1 MNKRAEPASG
11 RSRQLH
17 QLERRDMHVER
28 LDKPRVEADAVRAAA
43 RAPRWVVPAVKSV
56 LVAADACVAV
66 ASFVAAFALREG
78 GGVLA
83 RFRPDVGFV
92 WQPRFGPYAA
102 LLWFVVLV
110 RLLSSAYYDL
120 YRLRG
125 DFSYLDECVRVS
137 RATAVGSLLI
147 VSWAFLYRGGFEFRA
162 FSYARSVFVL
172 DFIIALGAYTLLRL
186 AARGA
191 QSAVRRREINLIPTL
206 VVGRGREAA
215 LCVREMRARREL
227 GYRVIGVVET
237 SASADDLPREFE
249 GVPVVADLASLHEA
263 IRETG
268 ANEVIITD
276 PNVPGDLLFDV
287 MMRVGRRRGVEF
299 RVAPGLFDS
308 LPRKTEVDQIGVLP
322 VITLFREPLGQ
333 GARIVKRASDIFV
346 STVALVLLSPLWIL
360 MALLIKL
367 DSRGPVLYRQERVGM
382 DGRIFLFLKFRTM
395 RAGADDRE
403 HREYQ
408 RRYIEGRPDT
418 NMGDSRRPVYKLHDD
433 PRVTRTGRWLRRT
446 SLDELPQL
454 LNVLRGDMSL
464 VGPRPPIPYEV
475 EAYELWHRKRLDMK
489 PGMTGLWQVSGRNRL
504 SFDEMVRLDL
514 FYIENWSLWLD
525 LKIML
530 RTLPVLLRG
539 EAY

>member
-1 MNKRAEPASG
+1 MRVERAEKLKLKVGVP
-11 RSRQLH
+11 
-17 QLERRDMHVER
+17 
-28 LDKPRVEADAVRAAA
+28 RAAA
-43 RAPRWVVPAVKSV
+43 RAPGWVVPAVKAA
-56 LVAADACVAV
+56 LVVADACVAV
-66 ASFVAAFALREG
+66 ASFAAAYLMREG
-78 GGVLA
+78 GGLLV
-83 RFRPDVGFV
+83 RFHVGEWFV

-102 LLWFVVLV
+102 LLWFVIAV
-110 RLLSSAYYDL
+110 RLVSSAYYDL

-125 DFSYLDECVRVS
+125 EFSYLDECVRVF

-147 VSWAFLYRGGFEFRA
+147 VAWAFLYRGGFEFRS
-162 FSYARSVFVL
+162 FSYARAVFVL
-172 DFIIALGAYTLLRL
+172 DFLLALVAYTFLRL
-186 AARGA
+186 AARGV
-191 QSAVRRREINLIPTL
+191 QSAVRRREVNLIPTL
-206 VVGRGREAA
+206 VVGRGAQAA
-215 LCVREMRARREL
+215 MCVREMRERREL
-227 GYRVIGVVET
+227 GYRVIGIVDTGAPDE
-237 SASADDLPREFE
+237 AAPDEFE
-249 GVPVVADLASLHEA
+249 GVPVVASLAALPEA

-276 PNVPGDLLFDV
+276 PTLSGDMLFEV

-299 RVAPGLFDS
+299 RVAPSLFNC

-333 GARIVKRASDIFV
+333 GARILKRAFDLAV
-346 STVALVLLSPLWIL
+346 GMLALVLLAPLWIVV
-360 MALLIKL
+360 ALLIKL
-367 DSRGPVLYRQERVGM
+367 NSTGPVLYRQERVGM

-395 RAGADDRE
+395 LTGADDRE

-418 NMGDSRRPVYKLHDD
+418 NLGDSRRPVYKLHDD

-454 LNVLRGDMSL
+454 LNVLRGDMSV

-475 EAYELWHRKRLDMK
+475 EAYALWHRKRLDMK

-525 LKIML
+525 LKIVL